1 MSAQASVA
9 AGHSTA
15 IAIAAATGDLVV
27 AEKQMNQ
34 ELERDTI
41 VAIATPPG
49 RGGIGIVRIS
59 GASALACA
67 RALLGSADTA
77 LLPNKARLCTLRDP
91 DTHTK
96 LDEALVTYFAAG
108 RSYTGEVVVE
118 IAAHGS
124 PVLLD
129 HLLRLLLARGARF
142 AQPGEFTERAFLS
155 GRLDLTQAE
164 AVRDLIDAQT
174 LLGAQVAAQQ
184 LGGALA
190 HTVAPLKAE
199 LIALIATLEAGID
212 FAEDDT
218 PVASND
224 ELARRLAAL
233 HSSLFTL
240 ERSFQQGRLITQG
253 VTLAIV
259 GRPNAGKSSLFNRL
273 LARERAIVT
282 AEPGT
287 TRDTV
292 QERLSLGGVPVELV
306 DTAGL
311 REAANEAER
320 IGIVRSR
327 EAFADAGL
335 VVLVLDAT
343 QPLNEEELALLD
355 GARGRPLF
363 VAFNK
368 ADLLPKPGMLSSAG
382 HSSGKPGLIPA
393 MAQVHALAPS
403 ATLRLTSAHTGH
415 GVDALRSAMAASLAG
430 EGRVAP
436 ESAMLTTLRQHT
448 AVAASLAALER
459 AQAGAAEKAPHEMLL
474 LDLYCGLEALDS
486 LTGTTT
492 PDDILNLIFS
502 TFCIGK

>member
-1 MSAQASVA
+1 MQ
-9 AGHSTA
+9 T
-15 IAIAAATGDLVV
+15 
-27 AEKQMNQ
+27 EP
-34 ELERDTI
+34 ERDTI
-41 VAIATPPG
+41 VAVATPPG

-59 GASALACA
+59 GPSAVACA
-67 RALLGSADTA
+67 RRLLRN
-77 LLPNKARLCTLRDP
+77 PNISLEPHSVRLCSLVDAVTG
-91 DTHTK
+91 TT
-96 LDEALVTYFAAG
+96 LDEALITYFAPP
-108 RSYTGEVVVE
+108 RSYTGEAVVE

-124 PVLLD
+124 PIVLE
-129 HLLRLLLARGARF
+129 HILRLLLARGARL
-142 AQPGEFTERAFLS
+142 AHPGEFTERAFLS

-184 LGGALA
+184 LGGALS
-190 HTVAPLKAE
+190 HRIQPYKTE

-218 PVASND
+218 PVVPSEELVRRVSALVASLQLL
-224 ELARRLAAL
+224 EQSFAR
-233 HSSLFTL
+233 
-240 ERSFQQGRLITQG
+240 GRLLTQG

-335 VVLVLDAT
+335 ILLVLDAT
-343 QPLNEEELALLD
+343 EPLNEEETALLE
-355 GARGRPLF
+355 AAQGRPLF

-368 ADLLPKPGMLSSAG
+368 VDLL
-382 HSSGKPGLIPA
+382 GLIPETASENGRIDEQAIAEVIPEWSHVQACAPQA
-393 MAQVHALAPS
+393 MRHW
-403 ATLRLTSAHTGH
+403 TSARDGH
-415 GVDALRSAMAASLAG
+415 GVEELRTAMAETLVG
-430 EGRVAP
+430 EGRIAP
-436 ESAMLTTLRQHT
+436 ESVMLTNLRQHT
-448 AVAASLAALER
+448 AVTEALQALEH
-459 AQAGAAEKAPHEMLL
+459 ASHGALGGVPHEMLL
-474 LDLYCGLEALDS
+474 LDLYAGLAALDS
-486 LTGTTT
+486 LTGVTT